1 MPSPVRRFLL
11 ALHRYVGLACAAFLI
26 VAGLTGSILAFSA
39 DYDHWLH
46 RSLWQVTP
54 EASAMTEQELASRI
68 AATMAAR
75 IEAIQLNGDRGSQVF
90 VLSDGRSVFVNPYTG
105 AILGVRSQPSS
116 ASALELVRQ
125 LHVRLLAG
133 NAGQWIVDIA
143 SGIALFLVPT
153 GLYLWWERKRLGIRW
168 HAPARRITWDL
179 HNVIGLYTSFTVVIL
194 AATGLLIAFETPLNW
209 MARSAPWRPEAMPR
223 SSPHGSQGSAP
234 VLDVFMQ
241 AARRALPD
249 SKIYQVQLP
258 MRQRSPLQILM
269 HGPALAGHSTVYLDR
284 YTAHVLRV
292 DDFRK
297 LPRAYRAHVINQ
309 AIHMSTILGPSSEI
323 LLSVS
328 SLMLVVLA
336 VTGCMMW
343 WQRSM

>member
-1 MPSPVRRFLL
+1 VRR
-11 ALHRYVGLACAAFLI
+11 ARNDEADGAEQ
-26 VAGLTGSILAFSA
+26 LTYA
-39 DYDHWLH
+39 DE
-46 RSLWQVTP
+46 S
-54 EASAMTEQELASRI
+54 QESH
-68 AATMAAR
+68 
-75 IEAIQLNGDRGSQVF
+75 GKG
-90 VLSDGRSVFVNPYTG
+90 
-105 AILGVRSQPSS
+105 
-116 ASALELVRQ
+116 
-125 LHVRLLAG
+125 RLLRHDRCRHHQLRAAAQQEEEGKQDLDYPECDVQRSAG
-133 NAGQWIVDIA
+133 SLRHRVLPERGQWIVDIA

-153 GLYLWWERKRLGIRW
+153 GLYLW
-168 HAPARRITWDL
+168 WDL

-223 SSPHGSQGSAP
+223 SSPRGSQGSAP